1 MSITKFGS
9 RKDSNLRKVW
19 NASTDVVVDAAE
31 VVGNTTKML
40 NLGSQL
46 AIESLNQM
54 LIESRFD
61 SMLDRSELITE
72 LRNQGFTD
80 AAIIKVIQSVLP
92 EFEAA
97 DMPTNTP

>member
-40 NLGSQL
+40 NLGSKL
-46 AIESLNQM
+46 AIESLNSM
-54 LIESRFD
+54 LIESKFD
-61 SMLDRSELITE
+61 SMQDRATLIAE
-72 LRNQGFTD
+72 LRTANIPD